1 MLSSARGPP
10 PSALLPGGRGVIL
23 HYKFLALAEN
33 VVIDVVL
40 HGDEYDDWD
49 GTNHDDNNAA
59 DAGNDCPR
67 GGGCCRR
74 QLQAGSSRH
83 SRPSAG
89 AGATCHFG
97 SSCHCRTP
105 SAMSGGGGYGRGLRR
120 RTCCRREDNAA
131 TMESVVPRQF
141 AFACR
146 PIAPRPSLRLAG
158 AALTMCS
165 GEGSPLAMKR
175 LIRTTCSASSGGG
188 VRRHLLLYNS
198 ANRL

>member
-89 AGATCHFG
+89 AGANCHFG

-120 RTCCRREDNAA
+120 RTCCDHVQRGRLPAGNEAIDQDDLQRVIGRRR
-131 TMESVVPRQF
+131 T
-141 AFACR
+141 
-146 PIAPRPSLRLAG
+146 PS
-158 AALTMCS
+158 S
-165 GEGSPLAMKR
+165 SPLQFCQPTVKLNLR
-175 LIRTTCSASSGGG
+175 
-188 VRRHLLLYNS
+188 
-198 ANRL
+198 